1 MPAAVLLALALL
13 ADPAPRPLDT
23 AHQPDDAPAAHPTG
37 ISGATSP
44 PPPPAAVVHEVG
56 PGLHFTV
63 VPLISYGSDIG
74 TQLGGVLYLYEIDE
88 HGERSDWGALGGSW
102 TTHGPAG
109 IEVKGEL
116 LHLGGTSLRTFGQLK
131 LSLDT
136 SAPYWGEGAALAGP
150 GLPPPVAPGA
160 GSPPEPYRYRSF
172 GPWISWIL
180 RGTIAGP
187 LDWWTRVRTTHVSVE
202 DAPPLLVASAP
213 PGGSGGTSSLVHA
226 GVVYDTRDRAASP
239 RRGFLADASGFLS
252 PGPLSD
258 FSMGGLDVG
267 ARAYA
272 PLWSGGVLAVRVLY
286 DLKLG
291 DVPFFERT
299 LYEGIGYGEGLGGS
313 GTIRGLARDRL
324 AGEEKL
330 LASAELRTSLVETRW
345 FARLQE
351 WGLSAGLDAGRAR
364 DRGHPP
370 VLGAGVFGGVRLLLD
385 RSIVIRF
392 DVGWAG
398 QDALGYYLAFDE
410 AF

>member
-1 MPAAVLLALALL
+1 MAAAILLVLAVVA
-13 ADPAPRPLDT
+13 APPPPPLDVR
-23 AHQPDDAPAAHPTG
+23 PPDAPAAHPSG
-37 ISGATSP
+37 VAGATSP
-44 PPPPAAVVHEVG
+44 PPPPATVVHDVT
-56 PGLHFTV
+56 PGVHFTV
-63 VPLISYGSDIG
+63 VPLLSYGSDIG
-74 TQLGGVLYLYEIDE
+74 TQLGGVFYLYDIDE
-88 HGERSDWGALGGSW
+88 QGERGDWAALGGTW

-109 IEVKGEL
+109 VELKGEL
-116 LHLGGTSLRTFGQLK
+116 LHLRGTSLRTFAQLK
-131 LSLDT
+131 LALDP
-136 SAPYWGEGAALAGP
+136 SAPYWGDGASLAGP
-150 GLPPPVAPGA
+150 GLPSPVAPGA
-160 GSPPEPYRYRSF
+160 GSPPPPYRYRSF

-187 LDWWTRVRTTHVSVE
+187 LDWWTRLRTTHVTVE
-202 DAPPLLVASAP
+202 DAPALLVASAP
-213 PGGSGGTSSLVHA
+213 PGAGGGTSSLVHA

-239 RRGFLADASGFLS
+239 RRGFLVDASGFVS

-258 FSMGGLDVG
+258 FSMGGLDLG

-272 PLWSGGVLAVRVLY
+272 TLWPGGVLAVRVLY

-299 LYEGIGYGEGLGGS
+299 LYEGIGYGEGLGGA

-345 FARLQE
+345 FGRLQE

-364 DRGHPP
+364 DRGYAP
-370 VLGAGVFGGVRLLLD
+370 VLGAGGFGGARVLLD
-385 RSIVIRF
+385 RSIVLRF

-398 QDALGYYLAFDE
+398 QGALGYYIAFDE